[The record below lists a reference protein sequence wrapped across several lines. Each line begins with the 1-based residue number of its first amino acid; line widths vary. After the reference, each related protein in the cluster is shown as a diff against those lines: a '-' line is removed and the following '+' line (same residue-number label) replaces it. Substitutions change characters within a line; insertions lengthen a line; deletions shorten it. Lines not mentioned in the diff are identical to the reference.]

1 MLSLPRWQDPAWWR
15 AYARDVRPR
24 LLLLRVRADK
34 VHFRWAVPVW
44 ALEETL
50 RAVLLVGPWVLWV
63 ARCAPRP
70 WRARWR
76 GRVGAMT
83 FDFSGPAGTPPWPA
97 LHALLEGRGGWFD
110 LPEGEPFV
118 HVDTDDA
125 QIDIRPW

>member
-1 MLSLPRWQDPAWWR
+1 MLAWPRWQDPDWWR

-24 LLLLRVRADK
+24 LLLLHVRADK
-34 VHFRWAVPVW
+34 VHLRWAVPVW

-50 RAVLLVGPWVLWV
+50 RAVLLVGPWALWV

-76 GRVGAMT
+76 GRVGSLP
-83 FDFSGPAGTPPWPA
+83 FDLTGPAGTPPWPA
-97 LHALLEGRGGWFD
+97 LRVLLEGQGGWFD

-118 HVDTDDA
+118 HVETDDA
-125 QIDIRPW
+125 HIDIRPW